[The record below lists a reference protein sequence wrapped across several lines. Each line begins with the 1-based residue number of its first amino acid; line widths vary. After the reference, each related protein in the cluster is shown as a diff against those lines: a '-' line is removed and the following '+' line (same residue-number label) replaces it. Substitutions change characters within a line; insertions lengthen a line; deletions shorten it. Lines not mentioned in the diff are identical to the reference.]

1 MKALL
6 FATCAVAALG
16 AAPALAADESAPQ
29 LPPDEAA
36 PATLV
41 DVVVITARRA
51 PAAVLQTERPESR
64 PYEGPDV
71 SGLLTR
77 VPGAARVGN
86 GALSGQVQY
95 RGLFGSRLNMRID
108 GHPVTSGGPN
118 LMDPPLHYA
127 PSPLVAA
134 LEVDRGVSPVREGP
148 GLGGGVNVRF
158 KQVGFETG
166 TEVLPAWDLTLQGRS
181 ADGGRSL
188 GGVAGLANERWRF
201 NILGAWES
209 GDDFRFPGGDAPATR
224 YERAVWGLSGGL
236 RLADQELGLDLRRQ
250 ATGATGNPAFA
261 MDIRYFDTDT
271 ARLAW
276 RGDWDGVRLEA
287 ALGATRVDHAMNNYD
302 LRPAPA
308 PMQRRESFAQA
319 DTDTAELG
327 ATFDLAGG
335 ALRLGADLEQG
346 RRKVRITNPT
356 APAFHIDSLPDIETE
371 RLGAFAE
378 WTGPLGPLQAELG
391 VRLDSHEARAGRAVT
406 GPGVPAG
413 PTGLA
418 AAFNAADRERG
429 EDTWDAVARLWTE
442 PADGLSWRFVL
453 SRKSRAP
460 GYVERF
466 SWLPTE
472 ASGGLADG
480 NIYVG
485 DLTLRP
491 ETAWSVEAGVD
502 YVGERLTVRPTVFLR
517 EIDDYIQGVPFD
529 ATPGVIDSPQEMVS
543 AMNGDPT
550 PLRFAN
556 VGARLWGAD
565 LNAALQ
571 LDARWRAE
579 ATASWVRGDR
589 TDIDDALYRIAPPNL
604 TLALTRE
611 AEAWSVTLETRMATA
626 QTRVSRSNDEQPTGA
641 WAMAS
646 LYGDWQVRPDV
657 RLSAGIEN
665 LFDTRYAE
673 HLSGVSRVAGGDLPP
688 GERIPGAGRGLFLR
702 LNWVR

>member
-1 MKALL
+1 MKTLL
-6 FATCAVAALG
+6 LATCAAALG
-16 AAPALAADESAPQ
+16 AAPALAADEASPQ

-41 DVVVITARRA
+41 EVLVITASRT

-71 SGLLTR
+71 AGVLSR

-108 GHPVTSGGPN
+108 GHAVTSGGPN

-134 LEVDRGVSPVREGP
+134 LEVDRGISPVREGP
-148 GLGGGVNVRF
+148 GVGGGVNVRF
-158 KQVGFETG
+158 KQVGFDTG
-166 TEVLPAWDLTLQGRS
+166 PDFRPAWDLTVQGRS
-181 ADGGRSL
+181 ADGGLSA
-188 GGVAGLANERWRF
+188 GGIAGLANDRWRF
-201 NILGAWES
+201 NVLAARES
-209 GDDFRFPGGDAPATR
+209 GDDFRFPGGEAQATR
-224 YERAVWGLSGGL
+224 YERSVWGLSGGF
-236 RLADQELGLDLRRQ
+236 RGGGQELGLDLRRQ

-287 ALGATRVDHAMNNYD
+287 AVGATRVDHAMNNFD

-308 PMQRRESFAQA
+308 PMQQRESFARA
-319 DTDTAELG
+319 DTDTAEAA
-327 ATFDLAGG
+327 ATLDLAGG

-346 RRKVRITNPT
+346 RRGVRITNPT
-356 APAFHIDSLPDIETE
+356 APAFFIDSLPDIETR

-391 VRLDSHEARAGRAVT
+391 LRLDSHEARAGRAAT

-429 EDTWDAVARLWTE
+429 EDTWDAAVRLWTQ
-442 PADGLSWRFVL
+442 PVDGLSWRFVL
-453 SRKSRAP
+453 ARKTRAP

-485 DLTLRP
+485 DLNLRP
-491 ETAWSVEAGVD
+491 ETAWSVETGVD
-502 YVGERLTVRPTVFLR
+502 YVGERLTLRPTVFLR

-529 ATPGVIDSPQEMVS
+529 ATPGVIDSPQEMVA

-565 LNAALQ
+565 LSAALQ
-571 LDARWRAE
+571 LDERWRLDAV
-579 ATASWVRGDR
+579 ASWVRGDR

-611 AEAWSVTLETRMATA
+611 AAAWSVTFETRMAAA
-626 QTRVSRSNDEQPTGA
+626 QRRVSRANDERPSGA

-646 LYGDWQVRPDV
+646 LYGDWQVRPGV

-665 LFDTRYAE
+665 LFDTRWAD
-673 HLSGVSRVAGGDLPP
+673 HLSGISRVPGGDLAP
-688 GERIPGAGRGLFLR
+688 GERIPGPGRGLFLR
-702 LNWVR
+702 LNWAR